1 MDSRLTEIPQR
12 QDLAQRLAAST
23 ITPGSIGFA
32 TIESLREGFHCAVF
46 VGGAP
51 VILTGE
57 IYCEAS
63 KAQAE
68 ALARS
73 PEVARLLKCAGHSGE
88 INPGWTSGHHVTWGN
103 QEYAVVDKPP
113 TGEVSQH
120 GDPGDLIAVVLG
132 DRDGRIATALCVI
145 PETINILSMRG
156 EAPDAASTSPAPRGP
171 TP

>member
-1 MDSRLTEIPQR
+1 MDSRMADIPQR
-12 QDLAQRLAAST
+12 QDLAQCLAAST
-23 ITPGSIGFA
+23 ITPGMIGFA

-46 VGGAP
+46 VGDAP

-57 IYCEAS
+57 IFCEVS
-63 KAQAE
+63 KAQAN

-73 PEVARLLKCAGHSGE
+73 PEVARLLKCAGHAGE
-88 INPGWTSGHHVTWGN
+88 ITPGWTSGHHVTWGN
-103 QEYAVVDKPP
+103 QEYAVVDND
-113 TGEVSQH
+113 GQVSQH

-132 DRDGRIATALCVI
+132 DRDGRIATALCDI

-156 EAPDAASTSPAPRGP
+156 EAPDATTAVPAPRGP